1 MLRKNWNTI
10 TTYLFRLTTAM
21 PPIQKNSIVPKK
33 EASKVWRYLGDNL
46 DGGMAK
52 CLLHLLINIHHL
64 RFSLCPMFAKAPS
77 KPWETTY
84 SHTTRRSIS
93 WWSVLRGPAK
103 CWKHHESQFSLIA
116 KPVKVVF
123 PVPAAS
129 SKSERMW
136 SWSVTTGH
144 PQKGQV
150 EFWGGGGPRGGEV

>member
-1 MLRKNWNTI
+1 MFRRNRHPKFGDTLETI
-10 TTYLFRLTTAM
+10 LMAPWQSVFCASTT
-21 PPIQKNSIVPKK
+21 QPK
-33 EASKVWRYLGDNL
+33 VTPTND
-46 DGGMAK
+46 
-52 CLLHLLINIHHL
+52 HLLINIHHL

-103 CWKHHESQFSLIA
+103 CWKLHESQFSLIA

-150 EFWGGGGPRGGEV
+150 EFWGGGGPRGGEG